1 MTNAYALKPLE
12 NNAMKNYIFTMFYVV
27 KTFVCF
33 AGALVAIALNIDAG
47 TLIAVGLLSLAAIPL
62 FAYFGE

>member
-1 MTNAYALKPLE
+1 
-12 NNAMKNYIFTMFYVV
+12 MKNYIFTIFYVI

-33 AGALVAIALNIDAG
+33 AGALVATALNIDAG
-47 TLIAVGLLSLAAIPL
+47 TLITVGLLSFAAIPL

>member
-1 MTNAYALKPLE
+1 
-12 NNAMKNYIFTMFYVV
+12 MKNYIFTMFYVV

-33 AGALVAIALNIDAG
+33 AGALVAIALNIDAT

>member
-1 MTNAYALKPLE
+1 
-12 NNAMKNYIFTMFYVV
+12 MKNYIFTMFYVV
-27 KTFVCF
+27 KTLICF

-47 TLIAVGLLSLAAIPL
+47 TLISVGLLSLAAIPL

>member
-1 MTNAYALKPLE
+1 
-12 NNAMKNYIFTMFYVV
+12 MKNYIFTMFYVI

-33 AGALVAIALNIDAG
+33 AGALVATALNIDAG
-47 TLIAVGLLSLAAIPL
+47 TLIIVGLLSLAAIPL

>member
-1 MTNAYALKPLE
+1 MPTVYALKPSE

-33 AGALVAIALNIDAG
+33 AGALVAIALNIDAT
-47 TLIAVGLLSLAAIPL
+47 TLITVGLLSLAAIPV